1 MALAPKLPRND
12 VKPTGSLSQV
22 GLAREQETM
31 LYLWSVNLCAGTR
44 VCSERSRL
52 PAIRS
57 QRLLQPDAHVLR
69 FWKQRRLQIDENVP
83 SCD

>member
-1 MALAPKLPRND
+1 
-12 VKPTGSLSQV
+12 
-22 GLAREQETM
+22 M